1 MRDHLRAGVAI
12 YNAGE
17 HHAAHDAWEDH
28 WLGLESGTDDERLLH
43 GLIQFTAAVHHAHR
57 ANWVGVR
64 GLAESAADYL
74 ADLPTDYR
82 GVNVGEV
89 RASLRAV
96 ATDPEHVERAPP
108 PDLTHEDTAL
118 VPEDLRFDAA
128 AVAADVLAEEYG
140 YDERVIEQAVEYA
153 RLDLDSERA
162 TSQFVTFVMDFARD
176 RANRGIIFQ
185 RLRQHVEQRAHEEE
199 DVEGLFES

>member
-28 WLGLESGTDDERLLH
+28 WLDLEAGTDDEQLLH

-57 ANWVGVR
+57 ANWEGVR
-64 GLAESAADYL
+64 GLAGSAAEYL
-74 ADLPTDYR
+74 AGLPADYR

-89 RASLRAV
+89 RAYLRAV
-96 ATDPEHVERAPP
+96 AADPEHVERAAPP
-108 PDLTHEDTAL
+108 ALTHEGLAL

-128 AVAADVLAEEYG
+128 AVAAEVLAEEHG
-140 YDERVIEQAVEYA
+140 FDEDVVERAVEYA
-153 RLDLDSERA
+153 RADLDSGRA

-176 RANRGIIFQ
+176 RANRGIVFQ
-185 RLRQHVEQRAHEEE
+185 RMREAVGKRTHEEE
-199 DVEGLFES
+199 DVDGLFE